1 MSHATDGADGR
12 RVRVDTHL
20 HTAASHDCE
29 TPPANLLAAA
39 RRSGLDG
46 VVVTDHDTVEGALLA
61 ESLAGPDDPVV
72 IRGCEVSTAH
82 GHLLGIGVDDAP
94 APGRPLARTAREIR
108 RQGGIAV
115 VPHPFQRSRHGVA
128 REAVTAVD
136 GIEVY
141 NAHTLTNVR
150 NAQAQRFSARHDF
163 PAFGGSDAHS
173 ADSVGNAATE
183 VTLDACQR
191 VTPDAVL
198 DAMRAGRTEAV
209 GRRVP
214 ALRYVGRMVNA
225 ATRKTLS
232 FL

>member
-1 MSHATDGADGR
+1 MTDGTDAR
-12 RVRVDTHL
+12 RVRIDAHL
-20 HTAASHDCE
+20 HTVASHDCQ
-29 TPPANLLAAA
+29 TPPEDILAAA
-39 RRSGLDG
+39 RRSDLDG
-46 VVVTDHDTVEGALLA
+46 VVVTDHDTVEGARIA

-128 REAVTAVD
+128 RDAVKAVD

-163 PAFGGSDAHS
+163 PEFGGSDAHT
-173 ADSVGNAATE
+173 AASVGNAATE
-183 VTLDACQR
+183 VAIDAGR
-191 VTPDAVL
+191 SVTHGAVL